1 MAKQI
6 LVQKFSLSKAA
17 DIQLETL
24 LEKKNSFIT
33 DIFHGYFVWNTFK
46 WLPPYQTT

>member
-24 LEKKNSFIT
+24 LEKKKL
-33 DIFHGYFVWNTFK
+33 FHHRYFS
-46 WLPPYQTT
+46 WLFCLEHF